1 MGAEFFRL
9 WNEDALVEARRM
21 VARFKS
27 ADELRDAFAA
37 YVAANVPEAWVLY
50 RELDYLEQLGALERW
65 GAFDLG

>member
-27 ADELRDAFAA
+27 AEELRDAFAA